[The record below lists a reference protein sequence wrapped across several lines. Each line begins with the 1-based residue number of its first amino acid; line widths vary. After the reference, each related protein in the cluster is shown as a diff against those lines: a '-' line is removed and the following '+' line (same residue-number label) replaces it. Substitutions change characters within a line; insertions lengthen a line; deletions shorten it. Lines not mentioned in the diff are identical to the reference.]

1 MLAGSGFSRKIQLQL
16 WTEAAN
22 TATLLD
28 SYLIMDVSDMN
39 SYQKFFGKGKICPVT
54 EPTKKFGEP
63 CIVSDRIKIRSK
75 LQERG
80 KERIVSLIQRC
91 VRSY

>member
-1 MLAGSGFSRKIQLQL
+1 MLAGSGFSRKIQQKL

-28 SYLIMDVSDMN
+28 RYLITDASDMN
-39 SYQKFFGKGKICPVT
+39 SFQKFFGKGKRCPVT

-63 CIVSDRIKIRSK
+63 WIVSDRTKIQSK
-75 LQERG
+75 
-80 KERIVSLIQRC
+80 
-91 VRSY
+91 